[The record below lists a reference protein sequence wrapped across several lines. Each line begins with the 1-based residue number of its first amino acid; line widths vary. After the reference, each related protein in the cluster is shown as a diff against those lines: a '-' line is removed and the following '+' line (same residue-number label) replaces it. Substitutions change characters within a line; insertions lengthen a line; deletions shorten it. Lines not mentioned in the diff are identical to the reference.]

1 MCRYYELHKIVVIC
15 FYRKLNDK
23 ERNLSC
29 QLIRIVE
36 TQRPQKS
43 ISFNAFFKAEDDR
56 DKAIAYCDEVRAK
69 EDEHKAYI
77 ESLGDLPVYD
87 YVRTNAVRAD
97 VSSYYRLS
105 DSSYK
110 LISGYSL
117 EDMLKMNDEQLLEIA
132 TDVQKASTKYYGD
145 AKPFIQIER
154 ETFDILLTFGS
165 EKKYY
170 SVANAATPYSFHDL
184 STTAKE
190 VSENNSNIWAK
201 KDLLDDL
208 LNVSVSE
215 LRESIEKAIERINAR
230 KDD

>member
-1 MCRYYELHKIVVIC
+1 MT
-15 FYRKLNDK
+15 KL
-23 ERNLSC
+23 L
-29 QLIRIVE
+29 LIAMRW
-36 TQRPQKS
+36 
-43 ISFNAFFKAEDDR
+43 
-56 DKAIAYCDEVRAK
+56 RAK

-77 ESLGDLPVYD
+77 ESLGELPVYD

-110 LISGYSL
+110 LVSDYSL

-132 TDVQKASTKYYGD
+132 TDVQKAFTRYCGD
-145 AKPFIQIER
+145 AKPLIQIER
-154 ETFDILLTFGS
+154 EAFDILLTYGG
-165 EKKYY
+165 EKRYC
-170 SVANAATPYSFHDL
+170 SVASAGNPDSFHDL

-201 KDLLDDL
+201 EDLLDDL

-215 LRESIEKAIERINAR
+215 LRESIKSAIERINAR
-230 KDD
+230 KND

>member
-1 MCRYYELHKIVVIC
+1 MTTNKDCR
-15 FYRKLNDK
+15 
-23 ERNLSC
+23 
-29 QLIRIVE
+29 
-36 TQRPQKS
+36 
-43 ISFNAFFKAEDDR
+43 NAKTAEEYLLQCLFKAEDDR

-110 LISGYSL
+110 LISDYSL

-132 TDVQKASTKYYGD
+132 TDVQKASTRYYGNV
-145 AKPFIQIER
+145 KPFIQIER
-154 ETFDILLTFGS
+154 ETFDILLTYGG
-165 EKKYY
+165 EKRYC
-170 SVANAATPYSFHDL
+170 SVASAGNPDSFYDL
-184 STTAKE
+184 STTTKE
-190 VSENNSNIWAK
+190 VSESGSDTWAK
-201 KDLLDDL
+201 EELLDDL

-215 LRESIEKAIERINAR
+215 LRKSIKSAIEHINAR

>member
-1 MCRYYELHKIVVIC
+1 MSTNKDCR
-15 FYRKLNDK
+15 
-23 ERNLSC
+23 
-29 QLIRIVE
+29 
-36 TQRPQKS
+36 
-43 ISFNAFFKAEDDR
+43 NAKTAEEYLLQCLFKAEDDR

-77 ESLGDLPVYD
+77 ESLGNLPVYD
-87 YVRTNAVRAD
+87 YVRTNVVKAD

-110 LISGYSL
+110 LISDYSL

-132 TDVQKASTKYYGD
+132 TDVQKASTRYYGD
-145 AKPFIQIER
+145 AKPLIQIES

-170 SVANAATPYSFHDL
+170 SVASVGNPNSFYDL

-190 VSENNSNIWAK
+190 VSESGSNTWTK

-208 LNVSVSE
+208 LKVSVSE

-230 KDD
+230 KED